1 MKIKLKIEILKE
13 KKMMFE
19 EEKNYFV
26 LVLVFFKVYVIPRV
40 PMGSLKICQPI
51 WSSRLASY
59 SKHN

>member
-26 LVLVFFKVYVIPRV
+26 LVLVFF
-40 PMGSLKICQPI
+40 
-51 WSSRLASY
+51 
-59 SKHN
+59 